1 MDDDD
6 DKDDTKRKSRN
17 LSEKKRRDQ
26 FNLLVNELSS
36 MVSTNSRKMD
46 KSTVLKS
53 TIAFLKNH
61 NGKTYFFITFES
73 IWNFILFCRS
83 RRSVARSRDS
93 RELEAFIL
101 AQRRIHSSHPRS
113 FGRLHHRVLIVG
125 EDSLL
130 VRKYYVAARSP
141 ACKCFR

>member
-36 MVSTNSRKMD
+36 MVSTNTRKMD

-61 NGKTYFFITFES
+61 NGK
-73 IWNFILFCRS
+73 NFQINEF
-83 RRSVARSRDS
+83 
-93 RELEAFIL
+93 
-101 AQRRIHSSHPRS
+101 
-113 FGRLHHRVLIVG
+113 
-125 EDSLL
+125 
-130 VRKYYVAARSP
+130 SP
-141 ACKCFR
+141 GI

>member
-6 DKDDTKRKSRN
+6 DKDDTKRRSRN

-26 FNLLVNELSS
+26 FNMLVNELCT

-61 NGKTYFFITFES
+61 NGERATISDVLES
-73 IWNFILFCRS
+73 NMSIETLQKS
-83 RRSVARSRDS
+83 P
-93 RELEAFIL
+93 L
-101 AQRRIHSSHPRS
+101 SHGSTKSKRT
-113 FGRLHHRVLIVG
+113 G
-125 EDSLL
+125 SLL
-130 VRKYYVAARSP
+130 FFQTKNSHI
-141 ACKCFR
+141 

>member
-1 MDDDD
+1 MEDDD

-26 FNLLVNELSS
+26 FNLLVNELNS

-61 NGKTYFFITFES
+61 NGDKMNLIKFNVNSFHS
-73 IWNFILFCRS
+73 I
-83 RRSVARSRDS
+83 
-93 RELEAFIL
+93 
-101 AQRRIHSSHPRS
+101 
-113 FGRLHHRVLIVG
+113 
-125 EDSLL
+125 
-130 VRKYYVAARSP
+130 
-141 ACKCFR
+141 